1 MEFLAIKWMWL
12 YLGCLLM
19 LLELTIPGFVI
30 FFFGLAAAA
39 VSGIL
44 FLFDISFALQLA
56 LFSIFSVLFIVLLR
70 KWFTRLFLGV
80 SSETKDVE
88 SEFVGRVAVVT
99 EKISLGES
107 GRILL
112 RDSQWDAVAAE
123 EIDAGAKVRVI
134 SQKNL
139 TLTVEK
145 I

>member
-1 MEFLAIKWMWL
+1 
-12 YLGCLLM
+12 M

-44 FLFDISFALQLA
+44 FLFDISFAWQLA